1 MNADKPWSWIR
12 RFQYYKNVNFPSI
25 YRLNAIQNKFPTS
38 QVCARVCVCTWQ
50 AKFGI
55 YVEDQGTSWETILH
69 GSLMFLDILW
79 IETLTTFCS
88 QLFLQDVCIAKKE
101 DRDSTK
107 EDRDSASL

>member
-1 MNADKPWSWIR
+1 MQINHGHELEDFNIIR
-12 RFQYYKNVNFPSI
+12 MSTFPQSI
-25 YRLNAIQNKFPTS
+25 DWMQFKTNS
-38 QVCARVCVCTWQ
+38 QQVRCVHVCVCTWQ

-88 QLFLQDVCIAKKE
+88 QRFLQDVCIAKKE